1 MTLPP
6 TSPKRPKQAIPSF
19 ALYGEDAVFPDLIHI
34 EEITDRAAHLN
45 WTIAPHRHLHLHQVV
60 YMHSGAAQITLD
72 GARSALSAQS
82 VVNLPSGCV
91 HSFHFAP
98 DAIGTVLTFP
108 VPEWPEY
115 FGPRADCAA
124 RLSRPFTAVD
134 TGTLGDAIALLRQ
147 AYRSADILRTLAL
160 RHGTAGVLLA
170 LLQGESG
177 AEQAGAKKSDPR
189 MARLRAIIDA
199 APSLTQNVA
208 TLAAQLGLSQRQ
220 VARLCHSETGRPVQA
235 LLHSAILREACRE
248 LAYTRLHIA
257 QIAHR
262 LGFEEPSYFSRFFQ
276 RLMGETPSQYR
287 ARMNG

>member
-1 MTLPP
+1 MTLHKAQP
-6 TSPKRPKQAIPSF
+6 RPAIPSF
-19 ALYGEDAVFPDLIHI
+19 ALYGEQAVFPDLIHI

-60 YMHSGAAQITLD
+60 YVRNGAAQITLD
-72 GARSALSAQS
+72 GARSTLGAQS

-91 HSFHFAP
+91 HSFDFAP

-115 FGPRADCAA
+115 FGPRADCAPL
-124 RLSRPFTAVD
+124 LSRAFSNVD
-134 TGTLGDAIALLRQ
+134 GGALDAALALLRQ
-147 AYRSADILRTLAL
+147 AYHSIDTLRTLAL
-160 RHGTAGVLLA
+160 RHASAGVLLA
-170 LLQGESG
+170 LLHNAGTAQR
-177 AEQAGAKKSDPR
+177 AGAKLADPR

-199 APSLTQNVA
+199 APSLSQNVA
-208 TLAAQLGLSQRQ
+208 TLAGQLNLSQRQ
-220 VARLCHSETGRPVQA
+220 VARLCQNETGRPVQA